1 MANVQTLSIINTVKL
16 NMKKLALL
24 FLLVAGTIRSQ
35 ENTFTAAVIPIPNA
49 ITYTK
54 VKFGFSPQTQII
66 LADESLGSDVKWF
79 NDHLE
84 KNYGYRLPIAKV
96 KPAQGNYIE
105 FVKPDFEAGWREK
118 YHMDITDKSIS
129 IMGEG
134 GGSGAFY
141 GLVTLTHLL
150 PIQEKPTGKLPPEKM
165 FVLPGMKIID
175 GPRFEWRGMHLDV
188 SRHFFNITFIKKYL
202 DLMAMYKMNSFHW
215 HLTDDQG
222 WRIEIKKYPL
232 LTKVGGWRSG
242 TVLGIK
248 SKDDVDTSRYGGF
261 YTQEEIKEV
270 VKYAEKLHINVVP
283 EIEMPGHSQAAIAAY
298 PWLSCTGKKIEVA
311 KGWGVFND
319 VYCTKDST
327 FQFLEDVLDEV
338 MALFPSKY
346 IHIGGDECP
355 KARWKECR
363 NCKSLMKKEKL
374 KTEEELQSFFTR
386 RIENYVNS
394 KGRQIIG
401 WDEILEGG
409 LAPNA
414 AVMSWRGTKG
424 GIEAAKQKHF
434 VVMSPGQPCYFDHY
448 QSKFPGEPHAIGGYN
463 PVDSVYL
470 FDPMPAG
477 LKYDEEEFILGAQGN
492 LWTEYIMNEK
502 QAEYMAV
509 PRMPALAEALW
520 TKKDNKDLEDFRM
533 RLKIN
538 SRKLDQMQVKYAK
551 HFLNKR

>member
-1 MANVQTLSIINTVKL
+1 
-16 NMKKLALL
+16 MKKIIS
-24 FLLVAGTIRSQ
+24 FLLLLSGTLFAQ
-35 ENTFTAAVIPIPNA
+35 ENTYTAPVIPIPNA

-66 LADESLGSDVKWF
+66 LTDESLGSDVKWF
-79 NDHLE
+79 NDYLE
-84 KNYGYRLPIAKV
+84 KFYGYRLPIAKV
-96 KPAQGNYIE
+96 KPAQGTYIE

-118 YHMDITDKSIS
+118 YHMDITDRSIS

-188 SRHFFNITFIKKYL
+188 SRHFFNVAFIKKYL
-202 DLMAMYKMNSFHW
+202 DLMALYKMNSFHW

-248 SKDDVDTSRYGGF
+248 SKDDIDTNRYGGY

-270 VKYAEKLHINVVP
+270 VAYATKLHINVVP

-319 VYCTKDST
+319 VFCTKDST
-327 FQFLEDVLDEV
+327 MEFLENVLDEV

-355 KARWKECR
+355 KARWKECKD
-363 NCKSLMKKEKL
+363 CKSLMKKEKL
-374 KTEEELQSFFTR
+374 KTEEELQSLFTR
-386 RIENYVNS
+386 RIEHYVNS

-424 GIEAAKQKHF
+424 GIEAARQKHF

-492 LWTEYIMNEK
+492 VWTEYIMNEK
-502 QAEYMAV
+502 QVEYMTI

-520 TKKDNKDLEDFRM
+520 TKKDNKDLEDFRI

>member
-1 MANVQTLSIINTVKL
+1 
-16 NMKKLALL
+16 MKKIILL
-24 FLLVAGTIRSQ
+24 FLLLAGSIRAQ

-54 VKFGFSPQTQII
+54 VKFGFSPQTQIV
-66 LADESLGSDVKWF
+66 LTDESLGSDIKWF

-84 KNYGYRLPIAKV
+84 KYYGYRLPIVKAK
-96 KPAQGNYIE
+96 PTQGNYIE
-105 FVKPDFEAGWREK
+105 FSKPDFEAGWKEK
-118 YHMDITDKSIS
+118 YHMDITDRSIH
-129 IMGEG
+129 ILGEG

-141 GLVTLTHLL
+141 ALVTLTHLL
-150 PIQEKPTGKLPPEKM
+150 PIQEKPTGKLPPDKM
-165 FVLPGMKIID
+165 FVIPGMKIID

-188 SRHFFNITFIKKYL
+188 SRHFFNVTFIKKYL

-232 LTKVGGWRSG
+232 LTKIGAWRSG

-270 VKYAEKLHINVVP
+270 VQYATKLHINIVP

-327 FQFLEDVLDEV
+327 LEFLENVLDEV

-355 KARWKECR
+355 KLRWKECK
-363 NCKSLMKKEKL
+363 NCKSLMRKEKL

-492 LWTEYIMNEK
+492 VWTEYIMNEK

-520 TKKDNKDLEDFRM
+520 TKKDNKDLEDFRI